1 MKLYLLKYG
10 EITLKGKNRHFFER
24 KLLNNIKQALKGLHY
39 EIEFYPGRIYVRSDE
54 EVLKPLKQVLG
65 LVGICEA
72 DVAELSMDALKEKAV
87 EVMKDLPV
95 KTFKVVTKRTNK
107 KFPMQSPEISS
118 ELGAH
123 LLKSLNHLQVDVH
136 EPELYLEVEIREEIY
151 LYTHC
156 EKGLG
161 GLPYGSAGKSVHL
174 MSGGIDSPV
183 AFFQMA
189 RRGVTVVPLHFHS
202 MPLTSQRSLE
212 KVRDLL
218 RVLTDYVGPIDF
230 YHINLFRI
238 QTAIKEVCEDRYFT
252 ILQRRMM
259 TKLADRLASDLGAL
273 VLSTGENIAQV
284 ASQTLE
290 GLVCTDDASTK
301 PILRPLISLDKTDI
315 VDMAKSLQTFETS
328 ILPFDDCCTVFLP
341 EKVATRPRLEDV
353 LREEAKLDVQKLLDE
368 AMDTMVKEVIWR

>member
-72 DVAELSMDALKEKAV
+72 DIAELSMDALKEKAV

-136 EPELYLEVEIREEIY
+136 EPDLYLEVEIREEIY

-218 RVLTDYVGPIDF
+218 RVLTAYVGPIDF

>member
-54 EVLKPLKQVLG
+54 EVLKPLQQVLG

-218 RVLTDYVGPIDF
+218 RVLTAYVGPIDF

>member
-136 EPELYLEVEIREEIY
+136 EPDLYLEVEIREEIY

>member
-24 KLLNNIKQALKGLHY
+24 KLLNNIKQALKGLRY

>member
-136 EPELYLEVEIREEIY
+136 EPDLYLEVEIREEIY

-218 RVLTDYVGPIDF
+218 RVLTAYVGPIDF

>member
-218 RVLTDYVGPIDF
+218 RVLTAYVGPIDF

>member
-218 RVLTDYVGPIDF
+218 RVLTAYVGPIDF

-259 TKLADRLASDLGAL
+259 TKLADRLASDLRAL